1 MSSRVHATERS
12 KRGGSVA
19 LAVLCASWAVVA
31 AVYFGLGEP
40 QLNNTTP
47 SQMMTERMRE
57 DAGRRKIFV
66 CFWAGGGG

>member
-1 MSSRVHATERS
+1 M
-12 KRGGSVA
+12 
-19 LAVLCASWAVVA
+19 AVLCASWAVVA